1 MTMIFNDPEGAEA
14 TREEGLARIAVG
26 FAQGLALYGLS
37 EWDRHFGQNPGIS
50 ALYEALFMV
59 CLFLPVAAL
68 GAINRI
74 KIPTLRLW
82 LPAAGVVLALLGVY
96 DALTETRA
104 ASQHLPQPLLIVM
117 TAAGLFIAHEL
128 VATADAERRRVAAYD
143 RYFDGAWKDGVRL
156 VLAAL
161 FVGALWALLALGAAL
176 FKLIGIEL
184 VGRIISK
191 PWFAFPATATFF
203 AIAIHLTDVR
213 AGLVRGIRTVAL
225 TLLSWLSPV
234 MALIVL
240 GFLAALPFTG
250 LAPLWATKS
259 AAGILLS
266 AAAALIILTNATYQ
280 DGEGRDHP
288 PLALRWTARLTALL
302 ILPLVLIAA
311 YGIALRIGQ
320 HGLTPDR
327 VVGMACVLV
336 GLCYGVGYAVAAV
349 WPRAWMTPLER
360 TNILTAHVVIAVLLA
375 IFSPL
380 ADPSR
385 LSVADQIHR
394 LDAGKVSAKDFDYRF
409 LKFQSGQAGTKALAK
424 LAARKGDARSLDI
437 AERARAAQKD
447 DNRFGPTP
455 PPASERAGVMAVVGG
470 GELPPG
476 LVRQTWTS
484 GEDPFVE
491 CGRDAGDCKAVVRDL
506 DGDGQPEVAVFAF
519 GGPRGLYGAVNGAWV
534 KIGDLAGD
542 TCGLQEGLKAGQVVA
557 APPERAMQDLVIGK
571 ARLRLAPKG
580 ACP

>member
-14 TREEGLARIAVG
+14 TREEGLVRAGVG

-37 EWDRHFGQNPGIS
+37 EWDKRFGANMGLA
-50 ALYEALFMV
+50 ALYEALFMI

-68 GAINRI
+68 GGINRI
-74 KIPTLRLW
+74 KIPTLRIW
-82 LPAAGVVLALLGVY
+82 LPAVAAVLALLGVY

-104 ASQHLPQPLLIVM
+104 AHQHLPQPLLIVL
-117 TAAGLFIAHEL
+117 TGAGLFIAHEL
-128 VATADAERRRVAAYD
+128 VAAADAERRRIAAYD

-156 VLAAL
+156 VLAAM
-161 FVGALWALLALGAAL
+161 FVGALWILLALGAAL

-184 VGRIISK
+184 VGKVIGK
-191 PWFAFPATATFF
+191 PWFAFPATTTFF
-203 AIAIHLTDVR
+203 ALAIHLTDVR

-234 MALIVL
+234 MALIGVA
-240 GFLAALPFTG
+240 FLAALPFTG

-288 PLALRWTARLTALL
+288 PLALRWTARITALL
-302 ILPLVLIAA
+302 ILPLVVIAA

-336 GLCYGVGYAVAAV
+336 GLCYGIGYAVAAV
-349 WPRAWMTPLER
+349 WPKAWMTPLEQ
-360 TNILTAHVVIAVLLA
+360 TNIITAHVVIAVLLA
-375 IFSPL
+375 IFSPI

-394 LDAGKVSAKDFDYRF
+394 LDTGKVSAKDFDYRF
-409 LKFQSGQAGTKALAK
+409 LRFDSGRTGTKALAA

-437 AERARAAQKD
+437 AQRARLAQKD
-447 DNRFGPTP
+447 DNRFGPKAP
-455 PPASERAGVMAVVGG
+455 LQAERPGLMPVVGG
-470 GELPPG
+470 GTLPEAF
-476 LVRQTWTS
+476 VRQNWKAS
-484 GEDPFVE
+484 EDPFAD
-491 CGRDAGDCKAVVRDL
+491 CGRDAGNCRAVVRDL
-506 DGDGQPEVAVFAF
+506 DGDGQPEVVVFAYS
-519 GGPRGLYGAVNGAWV
+519 GARGLYAISNGVWE
-534 KIGDLAGD
+534 KLGDMAGE
-542 TCGLQEGLKAGQVVA
+542 TCGLDEGLKAGQVST
-557 APPERAMQDLVIGK
+557 APP
-571 ARLRLAPKG
+571 
-580 ACP
+580 